1 MGNENNEKKD
11 KRPAASEAGSA
22 APARK
27 KKVSVVFRS
36 QNAQGLKELPKMMGS
51 EDFAYFMEKV
61 PGVFGFLGSHDAE
74 HAASNHNDH
83 YDVPESVL
91 KRGAALHAQF
101 AVDYLAAKAE

>member
-1 MGNENNEKKD
+1 MFSKDGRREKLIVFTEHKD
-11 KRPAASEAGSA
+11 TLEYLAAKI
-22 APARK
+22 R
-27 KKVSVVFRS
+27 
-36 QNAQGLKELPKMMGS
+36 QL
-51 EDFAYFMEKV
+51 
-61 PGVFGFLGSHDAE
+61 LGSHDAE